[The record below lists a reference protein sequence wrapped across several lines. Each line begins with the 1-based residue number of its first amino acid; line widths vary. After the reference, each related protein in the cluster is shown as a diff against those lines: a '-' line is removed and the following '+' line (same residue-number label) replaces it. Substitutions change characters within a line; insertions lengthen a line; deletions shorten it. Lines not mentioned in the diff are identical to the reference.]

1 MGSRFSNQR
10 IWHMLV
16 DHSQF
21 TEIVSLID
29 LTSLNK
35 SDTQASMDQLLQKSV
50 NHLGTVA
57 AVCVYPEFI
66 SYIKSK
72 VHPDIAIATVVNFP
86 EGKASVDAVA
96 MEVNNAINLGADEID
111 LVIPYTEYLENG
123 ASPHAINM
131 VKTAKE
137 LCHDRTLKVI
147 IESGELSSELIQLIS
162 RDMIN
167 AKADFI
173 KTSTGKTA
181 VGATLEAAKIIL
193 QEIALSSRRV
203 GFKASGGIRSYAEA
217 LEYIQ
222 LARSICGDYYIN
234 KQYFRFGVSGLLNNL
249 LNLESSTSS
258 Y

>member
-1 MGSRFSNQR
+1 MS
-10 IWHMLV
+10 I
-16 DHSQF
+16 DHDQLAD
-21 TEIVSLID
+21 IVSLID

-57 AVCVYPEFI
+57 AVCIYPEFI

-72 VHPDIAIATVVNFP
+72 VHSDIAIATVVNFP
-86 EGKASVDAVA
+86 EGKASLDSVV
-96 MEVNNAINLGADEID
+96 MEVKSAIKLGADEID

-123 ASPHAINM
+123 SSLDAINM
-131 VKTAKE
+131 VKAAKE
-137 LCHDRTLKVI
+137 LCHDRRLKVI
-147 IESGELSSELIQLIS
+147 IESGELSPELIQIIS

-167 AKADFI
+167 AQADFI

-181 VGATLEAAKIIL
+181 IGATLEAAKIIL
-193 QEIALSSRRV
+193 QEIALSDRAV
-203 GFKASGGIRSYAEA
+203 GFKASGGIRSYTEA

-222 LARSICGDYYIN
+222 LARSLCGDHYIN
-234 KQYFRFGVSGLLNNL
+234 KQHFRFGVSGLLDKL
-249 LNLESSTSS
+249 LNLEPSTSS

>member
-1 MGSRFSNQR
+1 MSIDHNQLAE
-10 IWHMLV
+10 M
-16 DHSQF
+16 
-21 TEIVSLID
+21 VSLID

-35 SDTQASMDQLLQKSV
+35 LDTQESIDQLLQKSA

-86 EGKASVDAVA
+86 EGKASIDAVVT
-96 MEVNNAINLGADEID
+96 EVKNAINLGANEID
-111 LVIPYTEYLENG
+111 LVIPYIEYLENG
-123 ASPHAINM
+123 TSPHAINM
-131 VKTAKE
+131 VKAAKE
-137 LCHDRTLKVI
+137 LCHDRALKVI
-147 IESGELSSELIQLIS
+147 IESGELPSELIQTIS
-162 RDMIN
+162 SDMIN

-193 QEIALSSRRV
+193 QEIALSGRSV
-203 GFKASGGIRSYAEA
+203 GFKASGGIRDYVEA
-217 LEYIQ
+217 LKYIQ
-222 LARSICGDYYIN
+222 LARSICGDYYID
-234 KQYFRFGVSGLLNNL
+234 KQHFRLGVSGLLDNL
-249 LNLESSTSS
+249 LNLEPSTSS